1 MLLTLFAVS
10 VCSWQSAWAQDVVA
24 TVTMKETN
32 SLNTEILA
40 ISGIDDV
47 KTVTKLTV
55 TTNDGVQLGSED
67 WTTLKSMAALQELD
81 LSNASAE
88 AIPDNQFNGSSS
100 NCPNLVTVKLPKGL
114 KTIGSYAF
122 RSKNELVTVIV
133 PNTVTTIGSYAFYYC
148 SKLEECDISQCSI
161 TTIPQS
167 CFNNCKKLKS
177 FTIPSSVTTIG
188 DSAFEDC
195 SSFTSELPSG
205 LKSLG
210 ELAFMDAAMTNIDVV
225 IPEGVTV
232 DYNIFSNSGIKSIE
246 FPTTFY
252 DYKSCYSG
260 CTNLQYVTLKSPTV
274 VDHPSNNSVVN
285 NASNITLRVPSH
297 LVNSYK
303 SHPKWSQYKDVVAIT
318 PDVTDY
324 TVSTDLHMSNSSI
337 RMAGTPNVKF
347 LTSASLIIAGEAAQT
362 FNNYT
367 ANASLYDYSRNNK
380 CSMILNESANV
391 TVNGDF
397 KQNIY
402 TIDKKKWYFLS
413 LPFDFVVGDVTAGSG
428 SFVIRTYDGAMRN
441 TNNSNSGNWSDN
453 LGADAEIKAGTG
465 FILQTSEETW
475 VYFKAKTGGTN
486 HAFKKQSDV
495 IKTPLAANNSNS
507 SASAANT
514 GWNMVGNPWQTYYNI
529 HNMDYTAPFAVYNGS
544 SYTTYS
550 PEDDDYAL
558 SPFQAIFVQCPNG
571 ITTIDFPA
579 NGRQLTS
586 EVTSQNPA
594 RKRSIKNRQLFD
606 IQVASGELSDKT
618 RLVVNPDA
626 ALDYE
631 IGRDASKFFANGS
644 ATPQI
649 YSLDAEGTEYA
660 INERPADNGTLKLG
674 ILFAA
679 DGEYTLSAIRNEMG
693 QVVLTDHETG
703 IQTDLQKS
711 NYTFEAEAGIN
722 NTRFTLSFSNGI
734 TGISTA
740 MGSETA
746 EKEVFTLDGIKV
758 GNSTDGLKSGVYVVR
773 QGQKTQKVIVK

>member
-1 MLLTLFAVS
+1 M
-10 VCSWQSAWAQDVVA
+10 
-24 TVTMKETN
+24 
-32 SLNTEILA
+32 
-40 ISGIDDV
+40 
-47 KTVTKLTV
+47 
-55 TTNDGVQLGSED
+55 
-67 WTTLKSMAALQELD
+67 
-81 LSNASAE
+81 
-88 AIPDNQFNGSSS
+88 NG
-100 NCPNLVTVKLPKGL
+100 
-114 KTIGSYAF
+114 
-122 RSKNELVTVIV
+122 
-133 PNTVTTIGSYAFYYC
+133 
-148 SKLEECDISQCSI
+148 
-161 TTIPQS
+161 
-167 CFNNCKKLKS
+167 
-177 FTIPSSVTTIG
+177 
-188 DSAFEDC
+188 
-195 SSFTSELPSG
+195 
-205 LKSLG
+205 
-210 ELAFMDAAMTNIDVV
+210 IDVV
-225 IPEGVTV
+225 IPEGVEV
-232 DYNIFSNSGIKSIE
+232 SYDIFRSTGISSIE
-246 FPTTFY
+246 FPSTFY
-252 DYKSCYSG
+252 NCRSCFDD

-274 VDHPSNNSVVN
+274 VSNADVIS
-285 NASNITLRVPSH
+285 NASSVTLKVPSH

-303 SHPKWSQYKDVVAIT
+303 SDPQWSQYKDVVAIT

-324 TVSTDLHMSNSSI
+324 TVSANLNMSNSSI
-337 RMAGTPNVKF
+337 RMAGTPNVTFNKE
-347 LTSASLIIAGEAAQT
+347 ASLTIAGDAAQA

-367 ANASLYDYSRNNK
+367 ASANIYDYYFSSSTY
-380 CSMILNESANV
+380 SMILNESANV

-397 KQNIY
+397 KQKIY
-402 TIDKKKWYFLS
+402 LENEKEWYFLS
-413 LPFDFVVGDVTAGSG
+413 MPFDFVVGDVTAESG
-428 SFVIRTYDGAMRN
+428 AFVIRTYDGAKRN
-441 TNNSNSGNWSDN
+441 TENSNEGNWSDN
-453 LGADAEIKAGTG
+453 LGADVEIKAGTG

-475 VYFKAKTGGTN
+475 VTFKAKTGGTN

-529 HNMDYTAPFAVYNGS
+529 HNMDYTAPFAVWDSGYR
-544 SYTTYS
+544 YVTYS

-558 SPFQAIFVQCPNG
+558 SPFQALFVQCPNG

-594 RKRSIKNRQLFD
+594 RRLAKRNRQLFD
-606 IQVASGELSDKT
+606 IQVANGELSDKT

-660 INERPADNGTLKLG
+660 INERPADSGTLKLG

-703 IQTDLQKS
+703 IRTDLQQS
-711 NYTFEAEAGIN
+711 SYTFEAEAGAN
-722 NTRFTLSFSNGI
+722 NTRFSLTFGNGI

-758 GNSTDGLKSGVYVVR
+758 GNSTEGLKSGVYVIR
-773 QGQKTQKVIVK
+773 QGQNTQKVIVK